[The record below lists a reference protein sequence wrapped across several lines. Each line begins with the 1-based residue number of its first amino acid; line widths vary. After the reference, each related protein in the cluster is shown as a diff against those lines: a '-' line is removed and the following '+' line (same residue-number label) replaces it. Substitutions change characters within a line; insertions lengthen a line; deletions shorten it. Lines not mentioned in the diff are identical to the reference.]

1 MAPTRFAR
9 NERVYVKMKSL
20 DPGAFLATITDVTV
34 DKKHRIGYSIRFED
48 KDHSTLRVEFFNV
61 PYCLFKEADVRAGGF
76 EMCIDEECIG
86 YVVGEDYLGRR
97 SREEVIAEMELSIL
111 TYDVGEKIK
120 CRTRKEDPGWWKAE
134 KFKGFHDR
142 IQWIEPQEAKH
153 LMKKARRKSTK
164 GKRRRKPAAAC
175 SRKAKCL
182 SSNANQ
188 QLPPAEMNDQ
198 SSEEEDNAVDDA
210 PDNDQLVSGISHDH
224 CPSADSL
231 NRTLPCPS
239 SHSSLD
245 RPQTCSSSSPHSPTA
260 SSLIDRS
267 NDTRPSPVSVSNIMP
282 ASNSP
287 EGNGFDGLMKHYG
300 RSGSGIRTTGE
311 VHNGS
316 LPTLMELA
324 GLVHR
329 ESITNPCSSSSH
341 ESSSSSTLVVTI
353 NDDEMDDRPQP
364 PRFFMRLQPP
374 YRPNVPSVCS
384 TSNSYPSARSFT
396 FTNPSELN
404 SPSSGSESNLSQL
417 YDMLDELVD
426 GNFID
431 IHAESDAMKANFLEQ
446 MSDMKGTFNSM
457 WMQMRRMEKEKA
469 DEQRKRRKK
478 EKTKDD
484 RIAQLEKELKNAQE
498 KALQKTKSLDVKVVQ
513 ITQLESDKAE
523 LARQMKEEMKK
534 ENEITISKSSKLSS
548 QNEKLKEELEELKK
562 KELSL
567 IKENNIQI
575 SKLSSQNE
583 KLKEEL
589 EELKKKELSLIK
601 ENNIQISKLS
611 SQNEKLK
618 EELEELKKKELS
630 LIKDKEIEISELLN
644 QNEKLKEE
652 LEDQNNR
659 EQSFIKDK
667 EAEFDLLV
675 MQRDA
680 FRKKYIE
687 QIKKNYAKTD
697 AQKKGKSTVNR
708 KDTAPMNDGDTI
720 ASHSRA
726 MQILMKK
733 FNKTECKAF
742 EAGFTDKENAKK
754 DFSAIKEKC
763 LPFRSIGD
771 LLQYYYGWKGP
782 HNGKYILHAKS
793 KSAQFDLI
801 AKGGVDLGPRKR
813 TIMTNQIFEHVAGRA
828 TNKRRKKEERIV
840 SCPNESD
847 QAQIASSAGEDVLD
861 LTS

>member
-97 SREEVIAEMELSIL
+97 SREEVIAE
-111 TYDVGEKIK
+111 
-120 CRTRKEDPGWWKAE
+120 
-134 KFKGFHDR
+134 

-446 MSDMKGTFNSM
+446 MSDMK
-457 WMQMRRMEKEKA
+457 MRRMEKEKA

-534 ENEITISKSSKLSS
+534 ENEITISKS
-548 QNEKLKEELEELKK
+548 
-562 KELSL
+562 
-567 IKENNIQI
+567 

-726 MQILMKK
+726 MQMWKTDEEYEGKSLRTTTYSPILSFISE

-763 LPFRSIGD
+763 FVPHRNAVRHCLALRQSSPVSVSHRAVLLAVLLPFRSIGD

-861 LTS
+861 LTIRVKICYYLPRLFSTMINFLLLG

>member
-1 MAPTRFAR
+1 
-9 NERVYVKMKSL
+9 
-20 DPGAFLATITDVTV
+20 
-34 DKKHRIGYSIRFED
+34 
-48 KDHSTLRVEFFNV
+48 
-61 PYCLFKEADVRAGGF
+61 
-76 EMCIDEECIG
+76 
-86 YVVGEDYLGRR
+86 
-97 SREEVIAEMELSIL
+97 
-111 TYDVGEKIK
+111 
-120 CRTRKEDPGWWKAE
+120 
-134 KFKGFHDR
+134 
-142 IQWIEPQEAKH
+142 
-153 LMKKARRKSTK
+153 
-164 GKRRRKPAAAC
+164 
-175 SRKAKCL
+175 
-182 SSNANQ
+182 
-188 QLPPAEMNDQ
+188 
-198 SSEEEDNAVDDA
+198 
-210 PDNDQLVSGISHDH
+210 
-224 CPSADSL
+224 
-231 NRTLPCPS
+231 
-239 SHSSLD
+239 
-245 RPQTCSSSSPHSPTA
+245 
-260 SSLIDRS
+260 
-267 NDTRPSPVSVSNIMP
+267 
-282 ASNSP
+282 
-287 EGNGFDGLMKHYG
+287 
-300 RSGSGIRTTGE
+300 
-311 VHNGS
+311 
-316 LPTLMELA
+316 
-324 GLVHR
+324 
-329 ESITNPCSSSSH
+329 
-341 ESSSSSTLVVTI
+341 
-353 NDDEMDDRPQP
+353 
-364 PRFFMRLQPP
+364 MRLQPP

-446 MSDMKGTFNSM
+446 MSDMK
-457 WMQMRRMEKEKA
+457 MRRMEKEKA

-567 IKENNIQI
+567 IKENNTQISKLSSQNEKLKEELEELKKKELSLIKENNIQI
-575 SKLSSQNE
+575 SKLSSQNEKLKEELEELKKKELSLIKENNIQISKLSSHNEKLKEELEELKKKELSLIKENNIQISKLSSHNE

-708 KDTAPMNDGDTI
+708 KVYMSLKIQTPSTEEEQKEELERIKRNTAVIEDTAPMNDGDTI

-726 MQILMKK
+726 MQMWKTDEEYEGKSLRTTTYSPILSFISE

-763 LPFRSIGD
+763 FVPHRNAVRHCLALRQSSPVSVSHRAVLLAVLLPFRSIGD

-861 LTS
+861 LTKK